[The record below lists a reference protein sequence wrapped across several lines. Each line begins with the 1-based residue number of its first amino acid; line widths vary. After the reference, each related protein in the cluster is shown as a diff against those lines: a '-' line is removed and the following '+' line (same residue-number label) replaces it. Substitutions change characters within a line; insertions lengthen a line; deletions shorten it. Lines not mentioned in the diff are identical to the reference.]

1 MKAWATFAAA
11 VLIGLATPVLV
22 LWIGRTTP
30 VGTDP
35 SFAGASV
42 VFALAIV
49 AGLLTAA
56 VPRHW
61 VAIALVLSLPIGVL
75 GVVMFALV
83 ANLGEYFWAWLAS
96 ALGGVAASLLGA
108 HLATKWAKRP

>member
-1 MKAWATFAAA
+1 MKTWASYAAA
-11 VLIGLATPVLV
+11 VAIGLATPVLV

-49 AGLLTAA
+49 AGLLTA
-56 VPRHW
+56 VLPRHW
-61 VAIALVLSLPIGVL
+61 VAIALVLSLPICVL

-83 ANLGEYFWAWLAS
+83 ANLGEYYWAWLWS

-108 HLATKWAKRP
+108 YVAKWAKRP

>member
-1 MKAWATFAAA
+1 MKTWATYAAA
-11 VLIGLATPVLV
+11 VLIGLATPVFV

-35 SFAGASV
+35 SFGGAAV

-49 AGLLTAA
+49 AGLLAGV

-61 VAIALVLSLPIGVL
+61 VPIALVLSLPICVL
-75 GVVMFALV
+75 GIVMFALV
-83 ANLGEYFWAWLAS
+83 ANLGEYYWAWLGS
-96 ALGGVAASLLGA
+96 ALGAVAASLLGA
-108 HLATKWAKRP
+108 HAAKWAKRP

>member
-1 MKAWATFAAA
+1 MKAWASYAAA
-11 VLIGLATPVLV
+11 VAIGLATPVLV

-49 AGLLTAA
+49 AGLLT
-56 VPRHW
+56 VVLPRHW
-61 VAIALVLSLPIGVL
+61 VAIALVLSLPICVL
-75 GVVMFALV
+75 GIVMFALV
-83 ANLGEYFWAWLAS
+83 AGLGEYYWTWLVS
-96 ALGGVAASLLGA
+96 ALGGLAASLLGA
-108 HLATKWAKRP
+108 HVATWSKRP

>member
-1 MKAWATFAAA
+1 MKTWATFAAA
-11 VLIGLATPVLV
+11 VVIGLATPVLV
-22 LWIGRTTP
+22 LWVGRKTP

-35 SFAGASV
+35 SFAGASL

-49 AGLLTAA
+49 AGLLTTIL
-56 VPRHW
+56 PRHW
-61 VAIALVLSLPIGVL
+61 VSIALVLSLPICVL

-83 ANLGEYFWAWLAS
+83 ANLGGYYWAWLWS

-108 HLATKWAKRP
+108 YAAKWAKCP

>member
-1 MKAWATFAAA
+1 MKTWATYAAA

-35 SFAGASV
+35 SFAGTAV

-49 AGLLTAA
+49 AGLLAA
-56 VPRHW
+56 VAPRHW
-61 VAIALVLSLPIGVL
+61 LPIALVLSLPICVL
-75 GVVMFALV
+75 GIVMFALV
-83 ANLGEYFWAWLAS
+83 AKLGEYYWAWLWS

-108 HLATKWAKRP
+108 YIAAWTKRP

>member
-1 MKAWATFAAA
+1 MKIWATYAAA
-11 VLIGLATPVLV
+11 VLIGLATPVFV
-22 LWIGRTTP
+22 LWLGRTTP

-49 AGLLTAA
+49 AGLLTTV

-61 VAIALVLSLPIGVL
+61 LPLALVLSLPIGVL
-75 GVVMFALV
+75 GIVMFVLLAS
-83 ANLGEYFWAWLAS
+83 LGEYYWAWLWS
-96 ALGGVAASLLGA
+96 ALGGVAAALLGA
-108 HLATKWAKRP
+108 SIAARAKRP

>member
-1 MKAWATFAAA
+1 MKAWASYAAA
-11 VLIGLATPVLV
+11 IAIGLATPVLV

-49 AGLLTAA
+49 AALLTA
-56 VPRHW
+56 VLPRHW
-61 VAIALVLSLPIGVL
+61 VAIALVLSLPICVL
-75 GVVMFALV
+75 GMVMFALV
-83 ANLGEYFWAWLAS
+83 ANLGEYYWAWLWS

-108 HLATKWAKRP
+108 YIGKWAKRP